1 MPLAEWLG
9 CCREYA
15 RWRYC
20 YEEFVSDNVGT
31 FSLLYDAG
39 ATASDA
45 VLRLGQKYDLEDCTV
60 EWGVHQNTPCPLTSN
75 ATK

>member
-1 MPLAEWLG
+1 MPLAEWLD

-20 YEEFVSDNVGT
+20 YEELVSDNVDM

-39 ATASDA
+39 TTASDA

-60 EWGVHQNTPCPLTSN
+60 EWGVHQNTPCPLTFN